1 MTQAERKAAGDA
13 AFAQSIKVHE
23 ALLSNPL
30 TKEFALQ
37 YAGKDYGALAQGDGV
52 VASIL
57 HRADLAGFVEK
68 LPEIEKALR
77 DKIEKELTPVLTKR
91 IRAQL
96 RGEDDPEDRGTGGN
110 GGGGE
115 WKSLA
120 ELGAAIKAMPAAEY
134 ARREAELD
142 AAMARLSG
150 RGRAA

>member
-23 ALLSNPL
+23 ALLANPH

-37 YAGKDYGALAQGDGV
+37 YAGKNYGELAQGDGV

-57 HRADLAGFVEK
+57 HRADLAGFVDR
-68 LPEIEKALR
+68 LPEIEKAIYA
-77 DKIEKELTPVLTKR
+77 KAEKDLIPVLTKR
-91 IRAQL
+91 IKAQL
-96 RGEDDPEDRGTGGN
+96 RGEEEPEDRGTGGT

-120 ELGAAIKAMPAAEY
+120 ELGAAIKAMPPAEY

-142 AAMARLSG
+142 AAMARLS